1 MLQKSC
7 PRHLFTFTSLVS
19 QVTILSLLLNL
30 KTIQSWSPKS
40 NNNNNNHQHKRLQ
53 RKLLLSDGS
62 RIDIISRTIPITT
75 TWNITIWEQDQ
86 PAEIVEQY
94 WDSQTHSLPSILD
107 PFGLV
112 TWPGSVVA
120 AQQLLR
126 YSTDYDM
133 KQSTVVVLGAGTG
146 LEAQAVAMLGARKVI
161 ATDIHPTTLE
171 LLQYGVEQAGLSHTI
186 QTQYLDLFG
195 TIPIPPCDLLLAAD
209 VLYSPKL
216 AMQVGERI
224 RQVLQW
230 KQPPKV
236 LVTDSQRFQG
246 TDFCPDL
253 RNALADDSFGWEELQ
268 LEQFTGSGVMLNED
282 QTYNVKVRVLAIGFD
297 KGCSSEN
304 QNTH

>member
-1 MLQKSC
+1 MSLRV
-7 PRHLFTFTSLVS
+7 PILFHNLSWLV
-19 QVTILSLLLNL
+19 LFPN
-30 KTIQSWSPKS
+30 
-40 NNNNNNHQHKRLQ
+40 
-53 RKLLLSDGS
+53 GY
-62 RIDIISRTIPITT
+62 IPGCC
-75 TWNITIWEQDQ
+75 DR
-86 PAEIVEQY
+86 Y

-268 LEQFTGSGVMLNED
+268 LEQFTASFVKTYSKNSDFDIICLVLVQHDSG
-282 QTYNVKVRVLAIGFD
+282 
-297 KGCSSEN
+297 SSELL
-304 QNTH
+304 